1 MKIFAGFITC
11 AMVSLAASNAV
22 AAGKHNGALE
32 TCMKAAQAVHQGSV
46 HTLEA
51 EIENGKPIYEFDIHT
66 ADGKEWE
73 VECDAKTGKIIET
86 EEEVGLNDPRFKGKA
101 KMSWE
106 EAKKAALAIHPG
118 EVLETEY
125 AIESDGS
132 VSYEYDIKTANGK
145 EMEVEIDAVTGKLDE
160 EPEEEIY
167 QIGEEK

>member
-1 MKIFAGFITC
+1 MNTFSQLLAGSIV
-11 AMVSLAASNAV
+11 ALAVSNVYAADQHK
-22 AAGKHNGALE
+22 GPLE
-32 TCMKAAQAVHQGSV
+32 TCMKAAQAKHKGFVQ
-46 HTLEA
+46 TLEA
-51 EIENGKPIYEFDIHT
+51 EIENGKPIYEFDIRT

-73 VECDAKTGKIIET
+73 VECDAKSGKIIET
-86 EEEVGLNDPRFKGKA
+86 EEEVEQHDPRFKGKA
-101 KMSWE
+101 KLSWE

-118 EVLETEY
+118 EVLETEF

-132 VSYEYDIKTANGK
+132 ISYEYDIKTADGR

>member
-1 MKIFAGFITC
+1 MKTLTALLSTTLV
-11 AMVSLAASNAV
+11 ALAATNAY
-22 AAGKHNGALE
+22 AADQHKGPLE
-32 TCMKAAQAVHQGSV
+32 TCMKAAQAKHQGFV
-46 HTLEA
+46 QTLEA
-51 EIENGKPIYEFDIHT
+51 EIENGKPIYEFDIRT

-86 EEEVGLNDPRFKGKA
+86 EEEVEQHDPRFKGKA
-101 KMSWE
+101 KLSWE

-118 EVLETEY
+118 EVLETEF

-132 VSYEYDIKTANGK
+132 VSYEFDIKTASGK

-160 EPEEEIY
+160 EPEEEMY